1 MRRMLLSVAGTLFAM
16 ITLSACESSSPPRPM
31 QTIED
36 TVEASATVESVDVLN
51 RLMTIKTEAGDLVTL
66 EVGPEVQNLVQ
77 VRQGDRVVVRYREAI
92 GARISNDAAGQPV
105 SIDVDTDRARLGQR
119 PSARASATTNVPV
132 TINSVDTRS
141 NLVTFSGPDGLVR
154 SITVATPEGRD
165 FIRQLKKGDTVVLSF
180 TEALAVSVE
189 PAK

>member
-1 MRRMLLSVAGTLFAM
+1 MSRAPHCVAAVLFAS
-16 ITLSACESSSPPRPM
+16 LALAACQSESPPKPM
-31 QTIED
+31 ETIED
-36 TVEASATVESVDVLN
+36 TVEVSASVESVDVAN
-51 RLMTIKTEAGDLVTL
+51 RLLSVKTPAGDVVTL

-77 VRQGDRVVVRYREAI
+77 IRPGDRVVVRYREAI

-132 TINSVDTRS
+132 TILSVDTRT

-154 SITVATPEGRD
+154 SITVATPQGRE
-165 FIRQLKKGDTVVLSF
+165 FIKQLKKGDTVVLSF
-180 TEALAVSVE
+180 TEALALSVE

>member
-1 MRRMLLSVAGTLFAM
+1 MRRILLSVAGALFAM

-154 SITVATPEGRD
+154 SITVATREGRD

>member
-1 MRRMLLSVAGTLFAM
+1 MRRMLLSVAGALFAM
-16 ITLSACESSSPPRPM
+16 VTLTACESSSPPKPM

-92 GARISNDAAGQPV
+92 GAKISNDAAGQPV
-105 SIDVDTDRARLGQR
+105 SVDVDTDRARLGQR

-154 SITVATPEGRD
+154 SITVATPEGRE
-165 FIRQLKKGDTVVLSF
+165 FIKQLKKGDTVVLSF
-180 TEALAVSVE
+180 TEAFAVSVE

>member
-1 MRRMLLSVAGTLFAM
+1 MKKALHSVVGALFAVSM
-16 ITLSACESSSPPRPM
+16 LVACQSSSPPRPM
-31 QTIED
+31 ETIED
-36 TVEASATVESVDVLN
+36 TIEASATVESVDVAN
-51 RLMTIKTEAGDLVTL
+51 RLMTIRTEAGDLVTL

-77 VRQGDRVVVRYREAI
+77 VRQGDRVVVRYHEAI

-105 SIDVDTDRARLGQR
+105 SVDVDTDRAKLGQR

-154 SITVATPEGRD
+154 SITVASPQGRE
-165 FIRQLKKGDTVVLSF
+165 FIKQLKKGDTVVLTF

>member
-1 MRRMLLSVAGTLFAM
+1 MRRMLLSVAGALFAM

-154 SITVATPEGRD
+154 SITVATPEGRA

>member
-1 MRRMLLSVAGTLFAM
+1 MLLSVAGALFAM

>member
-1 MRRMLLSVAGTLFAM
+1 MLLSVAGALFAM

-105 SIDVDTDRARLGQR
+105 SIDVDTDRAPLGQR

>member
-1 MRRMLLSVAGTLFAM
+1 MSRAQCYVAGVLFVA
-16 ITLSACESSSPPRPM
+16 IALAACESSSPPRPM
-31 QTIED
+31 ETIED
-36 TVEASATVESVDVLN
+36 IVEVSASVESVDVAN
-51 RLMTIKTEAGDLVTL
+51 RLMTIRTQAGDLVTL
-66 EVGPEVQNLVQ
+66 EIGPEVQNLVQ

-105 SIDVDTDRARLGQR
+105 SIDVDADRARLGQR

-132 TINSVDTRS
+132 TIISADTRT
-141 NLVTFSGPDGLVR
+141 NLVTFSGPDGLMR
-154 SITVATPEGRD
+154 SITVATPQGRE
-165 FIRQLKKGDTVVLSF
+165 FIKQLKKGDTVVLSF

>member
-1 MRRMLLSVAGTLFAM
+1 MRRMLLSVAGALFAM
-16 ITLSACESSSPPRPM
+16 ITLTACESSPPPRPM
-31 QTIED
+31 ETIEA

-105 SIDVDTDRARLGQR
+105 SIDVETDRARLGQR

-154 SITVATPEGRD
+154 SITVATPEGRE
-165 FIRQLKKGDTVVLSF
+165 FIKQLKKGDTVVLSF
-180 TEALAVSVE
+180 TEAFAVSVE

>member
-1 MRRMLLSVAGTLFAM
+1 MRRMLLSVAGALFAM

>member
-1 MRRMLLSVAGTLFAM
+1 MRTLLLSVAGALFAM
-16 ITLSACESSSPPRPM
+16 ITLTACESSPPRPM
-31 QTIED
+31 ETIED

-154 SITVATPEGRD
+154 SITVATPQGRE
-165 FIRQLKKGDTVVLSF
+165 FIKQLKKGDTVVLSF
-180 TEALAVSVE
+180 TEAFAVSVE

>member
-1 MRRMLLSVAGTLFAM
+1 MRRMLLSVTGALFAM
-16 ITLSACESSSPPRPM
+16 ITLTACESSSPPRPM

-77 VRQGDRVVVRYREAI
+77 VRQGDRVVVRYHEAI

-105 SIDVDTDRARLGQR
+105 SVDVDTDRARLGQR

-154 SITVATPEGRD
+154 SITVATPEGRE
-165 FIRQLKKGDTVVLSF
+165 FIKQLKNGDTVVLSF
-180 TEALAVSVE
+180 TEAFAVSVE

>member
-1 MRRMLLSVAGTLFAM
+1 MRRMLLSVAGALFAM

-180 TEALAVSVE
+180 TEAFAVSVE

>member
-1 MRRMLLSVAGTLFAM
+1 MITDLAIPAHYLSLREIVTMRRMLLSVAGALFAM
-16 ITLSACESSSPPRPM
+16 ITLTACESSSPPRPM
-31 QTIED
+31 ETIED

-119 PSARASATTNVPV
+119 RRP
-132 TINSVDTRS
+132 
-141 NLVTFSGPDGLVR
+141 
-154 SITVATPEGRD
+154 GRRRPPM
-165 FIRQLKKGDTVVLSF
+165 FR
-180 TEALAVSVE
+180 
-189 PAK
+189 

>member
-1 MRRMLLSVAGTLFAM
+1 MRRMLLPVAGALFAM
-16 ITLSACESSSPPRPM
+16 ITLTACESSAPPRPM
-31 QTIED
+31 ETIEA

-92 GARISNDAAGQPV
+92 GARISNDAAGKPV

>member
-1 MRRMLLSVAGTLFAM
+1 MRRILLSVAGALFAM

>member
-1 MRRMLLSVAGTLFAM
+1 MRRMLLSVAGALFAM
-16 ITLSACESSSPPRPM
+16 ITLTACESSSPPRPM
-31 QTIED
+31 ETIED

-180 TEALAVSVE
+180 TEAFAVSVE

>member
-1 MRRMLLSVAGTLFAM
+1 MRKVLRSVVGGLFAVM
-16 ITLSACESSSPPRPM
+16 ALVACASSSPPRPM
-31 QTIED
+31 ETIED

-141 NLVTFSGPDGLVR
+141 NLVTFSGPDGLVCAI
-154 SITVATPEGRD
+154 SEI
-165 FIRQLKKGDTVVLSF
+165 
-180 TEALAVSVE
+180 E
-189 PAK
+189 PG

>member
-1 MRRMLLSVAGTLFAM
+1 MRRMLLFVAGALFAM

>member
-1 MRRMLLSVAGTLFAM
+1 MRRMLLSVAGALFAM
-16 ITLSACESSSPPRPM
+16 ITLTACESSSPPRPM

-180 TEALAVSVE
+180 TEAFAVSVE

>member
-1 MRRMLLSVAGTLFAM
+1 
-16 ITLSACESSSPPRPM
+16 M

-154 SITVATPEGRD
+154 SITVATPQGRE
-165 FIRQLKKGDTVVLSF
+165 FIKQLKKGDTVVLSF
-180 TEALAVSVE
+180 TEAFAVSVE